1 MLSNIIISVASSLF
15 VICKLYGYE
24 TWDTPHNMEPWQFF
38 ESLIQLYEE
47 EFILSVSAQHTVT
60 EQLLPCKFILIQS
73 WQRTIVAIPISISE
87 LFCYFIVSEIIIAAV
102 DKLFSRKWMQGRMK
116 NPEPD

>member
-1 MLSNIIISVASSLF
+1 MFTNIIISVASSLF

-47 EFILSVSAQHTVT
+47 EFILSVSAQHT
-60 EQLLPCKFILIQS
+60 EQNNYCPVNL
-73 WQRTIVAIPISISE
+73 
-87 LFCYFIVSEIIIAAV
+87 Y
-102 DKLFSRKWMQGRMK
+102 
-116 NPEPD
+116 